1 MKNLTY
7 VFLAFLLAACTSTGG
22 KFSEGSFRDATVTV
36 PAQQF
41 EDNETAKSVMVG
53 SAQLAKDSN
62 CTFMQRYKITTN
74 QNFTST
80 VNLFKYRAALMGAER
95 VAIIKHEEVDAKEEK
110 FAKSD
115 VLYVKE
121 GSPLNGADYQIVD
134 ALKKSLGKGPP
145 FVLPRSSTNRLLSLF
160 FFNKHLPPPRCFFI
174 CLSACVPNRKYRQ
187 ENRPHRPSLLLA
199 PTLSRWKADCF
210 SVIQRS
216 TISPLYRLRFATT

>member
-1 MKNLTY
+1 MRQFFLPMMTAVVLALTGC
-7 VFLAFLLAACTSTGG
+7 ASTTTKTGDV
-22 KFSEGSFRDATVTV
+22 GSFRDATVNV

-41 EDNETAKSVMVG
+41 EDNETARSVLVG

-95 VAIIKHEEVDAKEEK
+95 VAFVKHEELDAKEEK

-121 GSPLNGADYQIVD
+121 GSPLNGADYQTTLIGDLYDCTCPNCACSEEKPGKAPSVCTP
-134 ALKKSLGKGPP
+134 KK
-145 FVLPRSSTNRLLSLF
+145 
-160 FFNKHLPPPRCFFI
+160 
-174 CLSACVPNRKYRQ
+174 
-187 ENRPHRPSLLLA
+187 
-199 PTLSRWKADCF
+199 
-210 SVIQRS
+210 
-216 TISPLYRLRFATT
+216 